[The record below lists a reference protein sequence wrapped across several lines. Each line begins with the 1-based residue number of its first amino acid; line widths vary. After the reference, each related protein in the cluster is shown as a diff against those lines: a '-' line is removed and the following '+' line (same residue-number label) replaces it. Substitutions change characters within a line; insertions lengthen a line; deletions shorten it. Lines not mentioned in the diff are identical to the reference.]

1 MNNAQL
7 FQAPR
12 RLRPR
17 SRERVALQAYGD
29 GTVRHFF
36 GNIRD
41 HFRLDIYRRMFPQLR
56 AHKWTAVAVFLLS
69 VSRSFV
75 TIATPWPMAIL
86 IDYALTGKPLPHVLE
101 QLPFLSTGD
110 SVPIIV
116 FAVIVGLV
124 LAMFV
129 GGLSVLRAYLKARVD
144 ARMTLAYRTDLFS
157 HLQRL
162 SFRYH
167 DKKPVGDS
175 LYRMQDDTSVLSEL
189 VWGNYEYLVV
199 ALVDFGLM
207 LFVFIRLDW
216 KMALVTMVTLPL
228 TMGVS
233 ARQFAKFRHRSRVIK
248 ETEAGAQA
256 IAQDA
261 LMNLRVVKA
270 FGQEGRE
277 EQRYRTKAAEAMTG
291 VVSLNVRQD
300 LLQLAL
306 NFVAGITFA
315 GILLVGALEVH
326 YGNISVGQLVVMM
339 TYVTAL
345 QSPIHMLG
353 WTIGNMQ
360 MALASGERVIE
371 VMDEKPEIVER
382 EQPTTPEGV
391 MGAVAFEHV
400 DFSYLSGVPVFEDV
414 SFSVSPGE
422 VVGIVGPTGSG
433 KTTLANLMV
442 RFYDPDAGRV
452 TLDGHDLRDLSFQT
466 LRKNIALVMQEAG
479 LSSATVA
486 ECIAYGRPDA
496 SHSEVLAAA
505 HAANAHDFISRLP
518 DGYQTMVGERGTRLS
533 GGERQRIAIARAFVM
548 DAPVLILDEPT
559 SALDLKTEAS
569 LLDALDRLMEGRTT
583 FIIAHRLST
592 LRRANRII
600 VLGRGTIVE
609 QGPPRDLLAAGGAY
623 AELYKLQSLVQ
634 EDAGREA
641 PWLEVAE
648 GA

>member
-1 MNNAQL
+1 
-7 FQAPR
+7 
-12 RLRPR
+12 
-17 SRERVALQAYGD
+17 
-29 GTVRHFF
+29 
-36 GNIRD
+36 
-41 HFRLDIYRRMFPQLR
+41 
-56 AHKWTAVAVFLLS
+56 
-69 VSRSFV
+69 
-75 TIATPWPMAIL
+75 
-86 IDYALTGKPLPHVLE
+86 
-101 QLPFLSTGD
+101 
-110 SVPIIV
+110 
-116 FAVIVGLV
+116 
-124 LAMFV
+124 
-129 GGLSVLRAYLKARVD
+129 
-144 ARMTLAYRTDLFS
+144 
-157 HLQRL
+157 
-162 SFRYH
+162 
-167 DKKPVGDS
+167 
-175 LYRMQDDTSVLSEL
+175 
-189 VWGNYEYLVV
+189 
-199 ALVDFGLM
+199 
-207 LFVFIRLDW
+207 
-216 KMALVTMVTLPL
+216 
-228 TMGVS
+228 
-233 ARQFAKFRHRSRVIK
+233 
-248 ETEAGAQA
+248 
-256 IAQDA
+256 
-261 LMNLRVVKA
+261 
-270 FGQEGRE
+270 
-277 EQRYRTKAAEAMTG
+277 

-345 QSPIHMLG
+345 QAPIHMLG

-382 EQPTTPEGV
+382 EQPTTPQGV

-400 DFSYLSGVPVFEDV
+400 DFSYLPGVPVFEDV

-442 RFYDPDAGRV
+442 RFYDPDSGRV

-505 HAANAHDFISRLP
+505 HSANAHDFISRLP

-600 VLGRGTIVE
+600 VLGRGRIVE
-609 QGPPRDLLAAGGAY
+609 EGPPWDLLATGGAY

-648 GA
+648 GT

>member
-1 MNNAQL
+1 MQL
-7 FQAPR
+7 FQGAR
-12 RLRPR
+12 RGRPKR
-17 SRERVALQAYGD
+17 REREALNAYAD
-29 GTVRHFF
+29 GAARHFLRT
-36 GNIRD
+36 IRD

-110 SVPIIV
+110 AVPIIV

-189 VWGNYEYLVV
+189 VWGNYEYLIV

-345 QSPIHMLG
+345 QAPIHMLG

-382 EQPTTPEGV
+382 EQPTTPQGV

-400 DFSYLSGVPVFEDV
+400 DFSYLPGVPVFQDV

-442 RFYDPDAGRV
+442 RFYDPDSGRV

-496 SHSEVLAAA
+496 SHSEILAAA

-600 VLGRGTIVE
+600 VLGRGRIVE
-609 QGPPRDLLAAGGAY
+609 EGPPWDLLAAGGAY

-648 GA
+648 GT